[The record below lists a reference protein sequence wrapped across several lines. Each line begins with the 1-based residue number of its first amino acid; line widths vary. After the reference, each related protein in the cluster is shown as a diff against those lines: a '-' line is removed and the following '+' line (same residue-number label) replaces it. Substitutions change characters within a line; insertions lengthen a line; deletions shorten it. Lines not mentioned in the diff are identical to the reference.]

1 MYKFLR
7 EVNGKIVSEYG
18 AQVWEIGKK
27 YSVKGKI
34 KCCRNGFHASDT
46 PLDALNYVN
55 GEVLAICEGS
65 GDCDMQSDKSAYRT
79 MKIVK
84 AYRWTKLDSVALA
97 IFCAEKVIHI
107 FETYYPDDKYPR
119 NAIVAAEAWLKN
131 PTDDNAIAANDAARA
146 AEARAARAAAY
157 ADAAAACADAAAA
170 RAAARAADAAARAAA
185 YAAARAADAAAY
197 AATDAA
203 YAAAYA
209 AVYAADAADYADMKD
224 KINAWMIER
233 IAELEEIR

>member
-18 AQVWEIGKK
+18 TQEWKVGKK

-65 GDCDMQSDKSAYRT
+65 GDCDMQSNKSAYRT

-84 AYRWTKLDSVALA
+84 AYRWTKADSVALA
-97 IFCAEKVIHI
+97 IYAAEQVIHI
-107 FETYYPDDKYPR
+107 FEKYYPDDKYPR
-119 NAIVAAEAWLKN
+119 NAIVAAEAWLIN

-146 AEARAARAAAY
+146 ADAAVYAAADAAY
-157 ADAAAACADAAAA
+157 AAEADAAA
-170 RAAARAADAAARAAA
+170 RAAARAA
-185 YAAARAADAAAY
+185 YAADAAAR
-197 AATDAA
+197 
-203 YAAAYA
+203 A

-224 KINAWMIER
+224 KINAWMVAR

>member
-18 AQVWEIGKK
+18 TQEWKVGKK

-34 KCCRNGFHASDT
+34 ECCRNGYHASDT

-65 GDCDMQSDKSAYRT
+65 GDCDTQSDKSAHRT

-84 AYRWTKLDSVALA
+84 AYRWRKLDSVALA

-107 FETYYPDDKYPR
+107 FETRYPDDKYPR
-119 NAIVAAEAWLKN
+119 NAIVAAEAWLQN

-146 AEARAARAAAY
+146 AEARAARAAA
-157 ADAAAACADAAAA
+157 
-170 RAAARAADAAARAAA
+170 RAAA

-197 AATDAA
+197 AAADAA

-209 AVYAADAADYADMKD
+209 AADAADYATDYADMKD